1 MTGLRSRTLD
11 ALSGGQ
17 RQRAW
22 ISMSLAQGTDMLLLD
37 EPRPFLDIARQI
49 EGLELLKQLDQEHGR
64 TIVMYCTI

>member
-1 MTGLRSRTLD
+1 
-11 ALSGGQ
+11 
-17 RQRAW
+17 
-22 ISMSLAQGTDMLLLD
+22 MSLAQGTDMLLLD